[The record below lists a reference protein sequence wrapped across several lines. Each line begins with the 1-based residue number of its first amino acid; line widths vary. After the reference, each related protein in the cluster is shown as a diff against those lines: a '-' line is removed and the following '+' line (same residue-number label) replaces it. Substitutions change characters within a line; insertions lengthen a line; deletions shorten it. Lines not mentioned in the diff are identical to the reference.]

1 MDNEHNTFAYC
12 TSFFSPSPRFNK
24 MTMEVELVQQR
35 KKRRGNGINGRPKI
49 KRINKNGS
57 EAISINK

>member
-1 MDNEHNTFAYC
+1 MG
-12 TSFFSPSPRFNK
+12 
-24 MTMEVELVQQR
+24 
-35 KKRRGNGINGRPKI
+35 GNGINGRPKI